1 MGQIDLI
8 LMISFSFFSR
18 PYWQIKTAEYHENDE
33 NLVKLGGWRKTKI
46 VA

>member
-8 LMISFSFFSR
+8 LMISFAFFSR
-18 PYWQIKTAEYHENDE
+18 LYWQKTIAEHHENDE
-33 NLVKLGGWRKTKI
+33 NLVKLGGWCQTKI

>member
-8 LMISFSFFSR
+8 LMISFAFFSR
-18 PYWQIKTAEYHENDE
+18 LYWQITTAEHHENDE
-33 NLVKLGGWRKTKI
+33 NLVKLGGWFQIKI